1 MIQTYF
7 SLEPLSYDGTQL
19 HSHFAYKNF
28 AVQGP
33 SLVAFIGGCDVRL
46 TEMVDLADVKAGKPI
61 FSHSM
66 VHFIFEKFELNLDS
80 GIFYQRLLVCHI
92 KEYLEHHT
100 RGILFQRSGND
111 LYDGANKINVSI
123 ATLSP
128 VSTMVH
134 VGVNVLSLETPV
146 PTRGLQDYKIDPE
159 HFVQNILKNFANECY
174 EMEMAK
180 SKVRGVR

>member
-1 MIQTYF
+1 VIQTYF
-7 SLEPLSYDGTQL
+7 SLTPLSYDGTQL

-66 VHFIFEKFELNLDS
+66 VHFIFEKFELNLDL

-100 RGILFQRSGND
+100 RGIIFKRSGND
-111 LYDGANKINVSI
+111 LYDGKAKLNVSI

-128 VSTMVH
+128 VSTLVH
-134 VGVNVLSLETPV
+134 VGINVISKDTPV
-146 PTRGLQDYKIDPE
+146 LTKGLKDYGVVPTTFAK
-159 HFVQNILKNFANECY
+159 NILKNFLAEY
-174 EMEMAK
+174 ESIQM
-180 SKVRGVR
+180 SRTKVRGVS